1 MSLKTA
7 VRTNTIL
14 KTLAQGIEKR
24 ARRGVTFLI
33 TKPLRKSESV
43 DVENLQGP
51 LKILLV
57 RPNYRIGNALI
68 MSPVIETF
76 RQRFPDARIDLLT
89 TDSTR
94 SLFRHQ
100 RLDRVLTLSRD
111 AIVRPWRFPAMIRQL
126 RQERYDLAVQVGPS
140 SLTGLIFV
148 RCIKS
153 RYTMGKGKRGQ
164 RWFDIE
170 VSGDQAHA
178 YDIPQMFARAL
189 ETPCRDR
196 PLMRLSHGE
205 CSIGRGELEEL
216 GIDFDDA
223 GRPAPFVAL
232 FVGGHLDK
240 RLPLSFWQESIKALE
255 AAGQRYVVFVGPEE
269 LRHAP
274 MLEQEMANSRYG
286 ALCRPRPLRIFAA
299 MLHYARYLVSPDSG
313 PLHIGA
319 ALDVPVMAL
328 VQKRKS
334 LKFVPRGP
342 LDIVLWQPNA
352 RQLVAAVTTP
362 ELYQGRREVE
372 AFEAS
377 MTADMTLT
385 SSAPQMP

>member
-7 VRTNTIL
+7 IRTNTFL
-14 KTLAQGIEKR
+14 KTTAQKVEKI

-33 TKPLRKSESV
+33 TKYLRKNRAVEVES
-43 DVENLQGP
+43 LHGP

-68 MSPVIETF
+68 MSPIIETF
-76 RQRFPDARIDLLT
+76 RQRFPDAQIDLLT
-89 TDSTR
+89 TDNTR
-94 SLFRHQ
+94 TLFRHQ
-100 RLDRVLTLSRD
+100 GVDHVLTLSRD
-111 AIVRPWRFPAMIRQL
+111 AIVRPWRFPAML
-126 RQERYDLAVQVGPS
+126 RRLRREQYDLAVQAGPS

-153 RYTMGKGKRGQ
+153 RYTMGKGKRDQ

-170 VSGDQAHA
+170 VSGDQRHA
-178 YDIPQMFARAL
+178 YDMPQMFARAL
-189 ETPCRDR
+189 DTSCRDR
-196 PLMRLSHGE
+196 PLMLLSSGE
-205 CSIGRGELEEL
+205 RSIGRGELEEL

-223 GRPAPFVAL
+223 GRAAPFVAL

-240 RLPLSFWQESIKALE
+240 RLPLSFWQESIDALE
-255 AAGQRYVVFVGPEE
+255 SAGQRYVVFVGPEE

-274 MLEQEMANSRYG
+274 ALEQQMADSRYG

-299 MLHYARYLVSPDSG
+299 MLHHARHLISPDSG

-334 LKFVPRGP
+334 LKFAPRGP
-342 LDIVLWQPNA
+342 LDIVLWQPDA
-352 RQLVAAVTTP
+352 GRLLEAVTRP
-362 ELYQGRREVE
+362 EQFQGRRDIE
-372 AFEAS
+372 AVVPDPTPEMA
-377 MTADMTLT
+377 LT
-385 SSAPQMP
+385 S

>member
-7 VRTNTIL
+7 IRTNTTL
-14 KTLAQGIEKR
+14 KTLAQGIEKK

-33 TKPLRKSESV
+33 TRYLQKSKSV
-43 DVENLQGP
+43 DVKNLQDP

-100 RLDRVLTLSRD
+100 RLDHVLTLSRD
-111 AIVRPWRFPAMIRQL
+111 AITRPWRFPAMVRRL
-126 RQERYDLAVQVGPS
+126 RQEQYDLAVQVGPS

-178 YDIPQMFARAL
+178 YDIPQMFAQAL

-216 GIDFDDA
+216 GIDFDDT
-223 GRPAPFVAL
+223 GRAAPFVAL
-232 FVGGHLDK
+232 FIGGHLDK
-240 RLPLSFWQESIKALE
+240 RLPLSFWQESIRALE
-255 AAGQRYVVFVGPEE
+255 AAGQRHVVFVGPEE

-274 MLEQEMANSRYG
+274 LLEQEMASARYG
-286 ALCRPRPLRIFAA
+286 TLCRPRPLRTFAA
-299 MLHYARYLVSPDSG
+299 MLYHARHLISPDSG

-352 RQLVAAVTTP
+352 RQLVAAVTSP
-362 ELYQGRREVE
+362 EQYQGCREIGTFDTDTTQTM
-372 AFEAS
+372 A
-377 MTADMTLT
+377 ADLATR
-385 SSAPQMP
+385 

>member
-7 VRTNTIL
+7 IRTNTML
-14 KTLAQGIEKR
+14 KTLAQSIERR
-24 ARRGVTFLI
+24 ARRCVTFFI
-33 TKPLRKSESV
+33 TKYLQKNETV
-43 DVENLQGP
+43 DAENLQGP

-76 RQRFPDARIDLLT
+76 RQRFPDARIDLLA
-89 TDSTR
+89 TDSTH

-100 RLDRVLTLSRD
+100 RVDRVFTLSRD
-111 AIVRPWRFPAMIRQL
+111 AIVRPWRFPAMIRHL
-126 RQERYDLAVQVGPS
+126 RQEKYDLAVQAGPS

-148 RCIKS
+148 RSINS
-153 RYTMGKGKRGQ
+153 RYTMGKARRGQ

-170 VSGDQAHA
+170 VSGEQAHA

-189 ETPCRDR
+189 GSPCRDR
-196 PLMRLSHGE
+196 PSMILSNGE
-205 CSIGRGELEEL
+205 RSIGRGELEEL
-216 GIDFDDA
+216 GIGFDDD
-223 GRPAPFVAL
+223 GQPTPFVAL

-240 RLPLSFWQESIKALE
+240 RLPLSFWQESIGALE
-255 AAGQRYVVFVGPEE
+255 AAGQRYVVFMGPEE

-274 MLEQEMANSRYG
+274 TLERQMADGQYG

-342 LDIVLWQPNA
+342 LDIVLWQPDA
-352 RQLVAAVTTP
+352 RKLLDAVITP
-362 ELYQGRREVE
+362 EPFQGRRDIGALE
-372 AFEAS
+372 
-377 MTADMTLT
+377 ADMAPDMALT
-385 SSAPQMP
+385 S

>member
-7 VRTNTIL
+7 IRTNTVL
-14 KTLAQGIEKR
+14 KKTAQKIEKS
-24 ARRGVTFLI
+24 ARRGMTFLI
-33 TKPLRKSESV
+33 TKYLQKNDAVE
-43 DVENLQGP
+43 VENLQGP
-51 LKILLV
+51 LRILLV

-68 MSPVIETF
+68 MSPVIDTF

-89 TDSTR
+89 TDNTCT
-94 SLFRHQ
+94 LFRHQ
-100 RLDRVLTLSRD
+100 PLDHVLTLSRD
-111 AIVRPWRFPAMIRQL
+111 CILRPWRFIAMIKRL
-126 RQERYDLAVQVGPS
+126 RRTQYDLAVQAGPS

-148 RCIKS
+148 RCINS
-153 RYTMGKGKRGQ
+153 RYTMGKSKRGQ
-164 RWFDIE
+164 HWFDIE
-170 VSGDQAHA
+170 VRGDQDHA

-189 ETPCRDR
+189 ATPCRNH
-196 PLMRLSHGE
+196 PLMRLSNGE
-205 CSIGRGELEEL
+205 RSIGRGELEEL

-223 GRPAPFVAL
+223 GHATPFVAL

-240 RLPLSFWQESIKALE
+240 RLPLSFWQESFDALE

-269 LRHAP
+269 LRHAAV
-274 MLEQEMANSRYG
+274 LEQQMARGQYG

-299 MLHYARYLVSPDSG
+299 MLHHARYLISPDSG

-334 LKFVPRGP
+334 LKFAPRGP

-352 RQLVAAVTTP
+352 RQLLEAVTRP
-362 ELYQGRREVE
+362 EQFQGRRDAG
-372 AFEAS
+372 AFESA
-377 MTADMTLT
+377 MDPDMALT
-385 SSAPQMP
+385 S

>member
-7 VRTNTIL
+7 VRTNTFL
-14 KTLAQGIEKR
+14 KTIAQSVEKS
-24 ARRGVTFLI
+24 ARRGVTLVM
-33 TKPLRKSESV
+33 TKCFRKHQA
-43 DVENLQGP
+43 VEVEKLQGP

-76 RQRFPDARIDLLT
+76 RQRFPDAQIDLLT
-89 TDSTR
+89 TDSTQT
-94 SLFRHQ
+94 LFRHQ
-100 RLDRVLTLSRD
+100 RVDQLLTLSRD
-111 AIVRPWRFPAMIRQL
+111 AIVRPWRFPAMLWRL
-126 RQERYDLAVQVGPS
+126 RQEKYDLAVQAGPS

-170 VSGDQAHA
+170 VSGEQSHA

-189 ETPCRDR
+189 GTPCRDR
-196 PLMRLSHGE
+196 PLMTLSNGE

-216 GIDFDDA
+216 GIDFDA
-223 GRPAPFVAL
+223 TGRATPFVAL

-240 RLPLSFWQESIKALE
+240 RLPLSFWQESIEALE

-274 MLEQEMANSRYG
+274 ALERQTAGSRYG

-299 MLHYARYLVSPDSG
+299 MLHHARYLISPDSG

-334 LKFVPRGP
+334 LKFAPRGP
-342 LDIVLWQPNA
+342 LDIVLWQPDA
-352 RQLVAAVTTP
+352 RRLLEAVTRP
-362 ELYQGRREVE
+362 EQFQGRRDIE
-372 AFEAS
+372 AVAPDPAPEMA
-377 MTADMTLT
+377 LT
-385 SSAPQMP
+385 S